1 MILDI
6 LLPDIFPRNL
16 TVSGVTKINKHFFPQ
31 YGFSLSK
38 GEILSDFEVDN
49 NRKILSDYL
58 QTDLNNLKFQKQI
71 HSDIV
76 QIVDNNT
83 TSDNESDAMITNKKN
98 VFLNVLLADCLGI
111 LLFDIENKVIAAVHS
126 GWRGTKKKITT
137 NTIEKMKYHFNSRPQ
152 SILAYLT
159 PCASGEVYEVGYDVA
174 KFFPAYIKQIKKNKY
189 LFDNRAKVYDDLI
202 KIGINPENI
211 EKSEF
216 CTIKNNDYHSFR
228 RDKEKSGRMAAF
240 IAMK

>member
-1 MILDI
+1 MNLDI
-6 LLPDIFPRNL
+6 LSPNIFPKNRI
-16 TVSGVTKINKHFFPQ
+16 VSGVTKINKHLFPK

-38 GEILSDFEVDN
+38 GEILSDFEVNN
-49 NRKILSDYL
+49 NRKILADYL

-76 QIVDNNT
+76 QIVDNET
-83 TSDNESDAMITNKKN
+83 TSDNQSDAMITNKKN
-98 VFLNVLLADCLGI
+98 IFLNVLLADCLGI
-111 LLFDIENKVIAAVHS
+111 LLFDIENNTIAAVHS
-126 GWRGTKKKITT
+126 GWRGTKKKIITK
-137 NTIEKMKYHFNSRPQ
+137 TIEKMKLHFNSKPQ

-159 PCASGEVYEVGYDVA
+159 PCASGETYEVGYDVA
-174 KFFPAYIKQIKKNKY
+174 KYFPDYVKQIKKNKY
-189 LFDNRAKVYDDLI
+189 LFDNRAKIYDDLI

-211 EKSEF
+211 EKSEV